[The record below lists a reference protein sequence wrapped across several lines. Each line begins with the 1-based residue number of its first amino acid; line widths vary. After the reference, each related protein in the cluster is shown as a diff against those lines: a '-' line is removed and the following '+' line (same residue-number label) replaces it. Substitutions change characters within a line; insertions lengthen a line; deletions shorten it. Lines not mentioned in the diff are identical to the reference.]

1 MTKTTIPANTTDS
14 LNRVE
19 ITEAIHLDQFG
30 EFEGKQLD
38 QVNAHFH
45 SEVIRTQIV
54 DCRDHTDPFLSLEL
68 GNDLSVLLSPQQFAT
83 LRDQMNAIKL

>member
-1 MTKTTIPANTTDS
+1 MKTIPANTTDS

-19 ITEAIHLDQFG
+19 ITEAIHLNQFS
-30 EFEGKQLD
+30 EYKGKRNE

-45 SEVIRTQIV
+45 NEVIRTEIV
-54 DCRDHTDPFLSLEL
+54 DCRDHTNPFLSLEI

-83 LRDQMNAIKL
+83 LRDQMNTIKL